1 MDLVVGCDGAG
12 GGRRGWLFGMIG
24 YDIEAIRVVVPL
36 LIKISTDGHHQKFW
50 SEGLAESFD
59 CSRPPQCPW
68 ILLS

>member
-1 MDLVVGCDGAG
+1 
-12 GGRRGWLFGMIG
+12 MIG

-68 ILLS
+68 IPLS